1 MFTGLRKS
9 EKGKKHGQIRIKLL
23 FIPSEYK
30 LIF

>member
-1 MFTGLRKS
+1 MFTGLRKP